1 MGEISVIELFF
12 QATLVVKLVILI
24 LIIASVLTWLI
35 IFERNLYFK
44 NFKKNS
50 DSFEKKFIATNDL
63 EIIFSQLKALD
74 QNSLFGKS
82 NVFFT
87 AFAEYK
93 LCKENGLKNHE
104 AYSNIERSIRI
115 ALSKDAD
122 EHNKHLFFLAN
133 VGSVS
138 PYIGLFGTV
147 IGIVNA
153 FFGLS
158 DASQATINAVAPG
171 ISEALI
177 ATALGLFAA
186 IPAVIAFNRFTAFS
200 NDLIRFDS
208 IFGEQLISRFTHLDT
223 K

>member
-87 AFAEYK
+87 AFAEY
-93 LCKENGLKNHE
+93 
-104 AYSNIERSIRI
+104 
-115 ALSKDAD
+115 
-122 EHNKHLFFLAN
+122 
-133 VGSVS
+133 
-138 PYIGLFGTV
+138 
-147 IGIVNA
+147 
-153 FFGLS
+153 
-158 DASQATINAVAPG
+158 
-171 ISEALI
+171 
-177 ATALGLFAA
+177 
-186 IPAVIAFNRFTAFS
+186 
-200 NDLIRFDS
+200 
-208 IFGEQLISRFTHLDT
+208 
-223 K
+223 

>member
-1 MGEISVIELFF
+1 M
-12 QATLVVKLVILI
+12 
-24 LIIASVLTWLI
+24 
-35 IFERNLYFK
+35 
-44 NFKKNS
+44 
-50 DSFEKKFIATNDL
+50 
-63 EIIFSQLKALD
+63 
-74 QNSLFGKS
+74 
-82 NVFFT
+82 
-87 AFAEYK
+87 YK
-93 LCKENGLKNHE
+93 
-104 AYSNIERSIRI
+104 RQ
-115 ALSKDAD
+115 
-122 EHNKHLFFLAN
+122 HLFFLAN

>member
-1 MGEISVIELFF
+1 M
-12 QATLVVKLVILI
+12 K
-24 LIIASVLTWLI
+24 
-35 IFERNLYFK
+35 
-44 NFKKNS
+44 
-50 DSFEKKFIATNDL
+50 D
-63 EIIFSQLKALD
+63 LD

-93 LCKENGLKNHE
+93 LCKENDLKNHE
-104 AYSNIERSIRI
+104 VYSNIERSIRI
-115 ALSKDAD
+115 ALSQDAD